1 MSEIVHASAASPFD
15 GLMGEDGRW
24 SARDLMKQMNY
35 STWQKFQVPLE
46 RAMAT
51 ARNQG
56 HDVGSEFSQVTRPN
70 RSVNPASAPMNDY
83 RLSRFASYLLAMNGD
98 PNKDEVAAAQAYFA
112 VSTREAEINRSKS
125 ALELLRDQV
134 DMAIAHE
141 RKMKELDSRQTVT
154 EAKVEAIEGRY
165 DWFAALGYAK
175 LHNHPT
181 DRKYLSRVGKK
192 ASQLMRVQG
201 REPVK
206 RQDATFGEINTYPA
220 EILREAFLTVNRSEE
235 G

>member
-1 MSEIVHASAASPFD
+1 MNNVVPASSESPFD
-15 GLMGEDGRW
+15 ALEGADGRW

-35 STWQKFQVPLE
+35 AEWRNFQVPLE

-56 HDVGSEFSQVTRPN
+56 HDVEAEFSQVTQLVGSGN
-70 RSVNPASAPMNDY
+70 LGQQKKLDY
-83 RLSRFASYLLAMNGD
+83 RLSRFASYLVAMNGD
-98 PNKDEVAAAQAYFA
+98 PNKSEVAAAQAYFA
-112 VSTREAEINRSKS
+112 VTTREAEINRSKS

-175 LHNHPT
+175 LHGHPT

-192 ASQLMRVQG
+192 ASQLMRAQG
-201 REPVK
+201 LEPVK

-220 EILREAFLTVNRSEE
+220 ELLREAFLSVERVAD
-235 G
+235 

>member
-1 MSEIVHASAASPFD
+1 MNNVVPTSSQNPFD
-15 GLMGEDGRW
+15 ALEGADGRW
-24 SARDLMKQMNY
+24 SARDLMQ
-35 STWQKFQVPLE
+35 PLGYAKWERMMDVIE
-46 RAMAT
+46 RAMVAAKNQEMAVDQAFSRHREAGT
-51 ARNQG
+51 GGAARQ
-56 HDVGSEFSQVTRPN
+56 
-70 RSVNPASAPMNDY
+70 DY
-83 RLSRFASYLLAMNGD
+83 RLTRMAAYLVAMNGD
-98 PNKDEVAAAQAYFA
+98 PRKPEIAAAQAYFA

-192 ASQLMRVQG
+192 ASQLLRAQG
-201 REPVK
+201 SEPVK
-206 RQDATFGEINTYPA
+206 RQDATFGVINTYPV
-220 EILREAFLTVNRSEE
+220 EVLREAFLAVNRPEE